1 MDGDENIVLGVEGG
15 LGWGEAEREEFVD
28 FVDKSKVIAVELAER
43 DEIQVTAVEAKVLEK
58 E

>member
-1 MDGDENIVLGVEGG
+1 VDGDENIVLGVEGG

-43 DEIQVTAVEAKVLEK
+43 NEIQVTAVEAKVLEK

>member
-28 FVDKSKVIAVELAER
+28 FFDKSKVIAVELAER